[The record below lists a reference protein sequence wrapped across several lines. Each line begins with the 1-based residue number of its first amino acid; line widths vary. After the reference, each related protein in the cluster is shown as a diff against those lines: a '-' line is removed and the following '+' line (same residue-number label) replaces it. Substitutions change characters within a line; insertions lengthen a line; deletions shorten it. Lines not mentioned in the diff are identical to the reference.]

1 MNGTLPLIGL
11 IGSTLLSI
19 WASFRYLLTAT
30 LRLED
35 GVSKQFLDRIRRES
49 PPSWVFGGEHVTP
62 PRYPDLWEGLLILD
76 GIPLYFNRSERLM
89 TAGWKSKE
97 TIATVT
103 FLRWNR
109 RAVEGLLKEVDKSG
123 AIPVSAL
130 TPHGSDR
137 LGELEPGGEGE
148 LYLNPG
154 SYEDIE
160 ADVRRVI
167 DGEINKTGALLH
179 GPPGNGKTRFVRYL
193 SKKYSLPI
201 NVVYFLP
208 DYNNLDVSLMFANVP
223 HRSIVLLEDFDNLF
237 DGRQCTMPSDQVK
250 FTFDS
255 VINAL
260 DGVHND
266 YRQVVFIM
274 TVNDI
279 GKVDDSLRS
288 RPSRLKFVK
297 EFGPPDLETRERIL
311 GDHGEA
317 VVTDG
322 LSLDKVFFVRDTNR
336 ARLKDTVVRTLK

>member
-1 MNGTLPLIGL
+1 MSGILPLIGL
-11 IGSTLLSI
+11 IGSTLLSV
-19 WASFRYLLTAT
+19 WAAFKYLLTSSY
-30 LRLED
+30 RLED
-35 GVSKQFLDRIRRES
+35 GVSKLLLSRIRKEK

-62 PRYPDLWEGLLILD
+62 PRFPELWEGFLLLD
-76 GIPLYFNRSERLM
+76 KIPLYFHRNERLM

-97 TIATVT
+97 SVSTLS
-103 FLRWNR
+103 FFRWNR
-109 RAVEGLLKEVDKSG
+109 SGVDRLLAQVNTGES
-123 AIPVSAL
+123 IQVSAL
-130 TPHGSDR
+130 TPHGTDR

-160 ADVRRVI
+160 EDVRRVVA
-167 DGEINKTGALLH
+167 GELNKTGALLY

-208 DYNNLDVSLMFANVP
+208 DYNNLDISLMFANVP
-223 HRSIVLLEDFDNLF
+223 QRSIVLLEDFDNLF
-237 DGRQCTMPSDQVK
+237 DGRKCTMPNDQVK

-255 VINAL
+255 IINSL

-279 GKVDDSLRS
+279 GKVDDSIKE
-288 RPSRLKFVK
+288 RPSRFKFVK
-297 EFGPPDLETRERIL
+297 EFIPPCLEVRERIL
-311 GDHGEA
+311 GDKNLA
-317 VVTDG
+317 IITDG
-322 LSLDKVFFVRDTNR
+322 LSLDKVVHF
-336 ARLKDTVVRTLK
+336 KI